1 MYFLSLFVVAS
12 SSIMLSIKVFG
23 YPLSQFYPFG
33 LTAGDSS
40 LPANDDGST
49 SSIPISVPFPFFG
62 PSFSFIYVNN
72 NGDVTFESSL
82 RQYTAQAFPINGSHK
97 MIAPFWTDIST
108 SLGGFLWYRSTTD
121 FSILQLG
128 TNIIRSAFPS
138 FVTFSANWMMV
149 VTWEEVAA
157 YGCSDTGTIT
167 CQQRNTFQL
176 VLITNGVHSFVVFN
190 YNKITWTKSTQVGIN
205 AGDGINYYSVPGS
218 MKDSMLNLTQMSN
231 VGVPGQFVFRVDVRV
246 NLEFN
251 YCYSSPCVYGSCS
264 RLINGYVCNCT
275 PGYTGSRCDT
285 NVNECASS
293 PCVNGTCSDRVNG
306 YVCNCTL
313 GYTGSRCNIDINECS
328 SSPCISG
335 TCTDRVNGYVCNCMP
350 GYTGSRCNIDIDEC
364 EVQPCQN
371 NGTCTDLINGYQCH
385 CRDGFNGTN
394 CIHNIDDCLP
404 DPCQNNGT
412 CTDLIND
419 YQCDC
424 VLGFNGTHCENNI
437 DECLPDPCQNKG
449 TCADLVNDY
458 ECDCVTGF
466 NGRNCENNIDECA
479 ALPCQNNGTCTDLIN
494 DYQCHCTDGFNGTNC
509 SINIDECLPDPC
521 QNNGTCT
528 DLVNNY
534 KCDCVAGFNG
544 TNCENNIDE
553 CAAQPCQNNGTC
565 EDLINNYRCRCTDG
579 FNGTHCSNNIDDC
592 VPDPCQN
599 NGTCT
604 DLVNDYQ
611 CYCVAG
617 FNGTNCDI
625 NIDECATQPCQNN
638 GTCEDLI
645 NDYQCRCTDGFNG
658 TTCLNNIDDCIPV
671 PCQNNGTCTDLV
683 NDYHCDCVLGFNGTK
698 CENNIDDCEALPC
711 QNNGTC
717 TDLINDYQCHCT
729 DGFNGR
735 NCSNNIDECE
745 VQPCQNNGTCTDLIN
760 GYQCHCRD
768 GFNGTNC
775 IHNIDD
781 CLPDPCKNNG
791 TCTDLVNDYQ
801 CDCLAGFN
809 GTHCENNIDEC
820 LPDPCQNNGTC
831 TDLVNDYE
839 CDCVAGFNGRNCENN
854 IDECAALPCQNN
866 GTCTDL
872 INDYQ
877 CHCMDGFNG
886 TNCSINIDECLPD
899 PCQNNGTCTDLV
911 NNYQC
916 DCVAGFNGTNCENNI
931 DECATQHCQNNG
943 TCVDLINNY
952 QCRCT
957 DGFNGRHCSN
967 NIDDCVPDPCQNNGT
982 CTDLV
987 NDYQCYC
994 VAGFNGTNC
1003 DTNID
1008 ECASQPCQNNGTCED
1023 LINDYQC
1030 RCKDGFNGTTC
1041 LNNIDDCRP
1050 VPCQN
1055 NGTCT
1060 DLVNDFHC
1068 DCVLGFNGTNCEN
1081 NIDDCEAQPCQN
1093 NGTCTDMINDYLCNC
1108 TVGFNGRN
1116 CSNNIDECAAQP
1128 CQNNGTCTDLINDY
1142 LCQCIDGFNG
1152 TNCTHNIDECLPDP
1166 CQNNGTCIDLVND
1179 YRCYCVAGFN
1189 GTNCENIILQILN
1202 FESSSSVLREG
1213 KSAWFSLQLKSNT
1226 MYEVQWFHSGYL
1238 ISNSSRRY
1246 KLTSL
1251 HTGNNMS
1258 LHTLHINDVLQRDKG
1273 EWKITV
1279 TNHVIYLSSHL
1290 IVTVIPRL
1298 VLIMTPQYDFSIMT
1312 GEKINLQCTVSNP
1325 ESLLDVTNGSL
1336 VMTKDG
1342 TVLSDFINSHFS
1354 TTWSKTTAKE
1364 DDTGRYTCTHSSYQ
1378 DPIFVSVY
1386 VTVFK
1391 PEQKR
1396 CESEWSEGILWNT
1409 TLANTTKQELCPV
1422 KQKGMAIRYCTQLG
1436 VWESPS
1442 LINCTTEAFTSASSE
1457 MDAIIEDGLEN
1468 TEKVQEA
1475 VNNTLQ
1481 LMKNLTSST
1490 NELSAGDLSSSL
1502 DVLEKIVNVT
1512 NSTGSAI
1519 EKEVF
1524 YAVID
1529 NVLSPNNSKS
1539 WTTVS
1544 NKTDKDASSIL
1555 KNMERIS
1562 EIVIQSGNITASRFS
1577 GSNFELTVNQTKI
1590 DETGIRFPVVSP
1602 SNTSEIT
1609 EKNPTFLELPKQN
1622 MKAEN
1627 AINYVAVIYKT
1638 MSDILP
1644 SASDI
1649 GQNGGNSEQK
1659 SKKKTFVNS
1668 QILSLTT
1675 QNDLGE
1681 LVPPL
1686 TLTFGHITNNEST
1699 RMQARC
1705 VSWDFT
1711 KSKWTEKG
1719 CNVKQSDHKE
1729 TVCQCNHLTNFA
1741 ILMRPYSPVIED
1753 HQSLKTMSLIGVI
1766 LSILFTA
1773 LTLVIYILTWRYI
1786 KSDQNII
1793 MMNLCGSLILS
1804 YLIFISAVEQK
1815 SNEGACIAITAI
1827 IHYLFLVT
1835 FLSML
1840 GMAVYYFI
1848 SITVTYYAMYVANN
1862 FKSKSRIQWFLLA
1875 IWGIPILITSI
1886 TLGAFWGKGYHL
1898 QSYCWLSMESGSLYM
1913 FIIPVCL
1920 ICVLNVL
1927 IIVSLV
1933 RVLCASS
1940 AMMKSSLQ
1948 KKATSGLRSLGTLLP
1963 VLGVTWL
1970 FGILAVNE
1978 NADVFQYIF
1987 VIANS
1992 LQGFFIFVSHVLLN
2006 KKVIQ
2011 GLRNRYPVISS
2022 LKTKAE
2028 HGKPEADSA
2037 SQSQSTSKSNSALVT
2052 TKKKSI
2058 FQRILDSKE
2067 ENLDLTERTISTDIH
2082 SSVTHEKNSAV
2093 PENKSTNLTV
2103 TLLGRGE
2110 QRISVFLHFKP
2121 VAEEK
2126 CTVTEM

>member
-1 MYFLSLFVVAS
+1 MNSQSLLVVAL
-12 SSIMLSIKVFG
+12 SSIMLPTTVTGF
-23 YPLSQFYPFG
+23 PLSQFYPFG
-33 LTAGDSS
+33 SAAGDSS
-40 LPANDDGST
+40 LPANDDEST
-49 SSIPISVPFPFFG
+49 PSIPLAVRFPFFG
-62 PSFSFIYVNN
+62 SSYSSLYVNN
-72 NGDVTFESSL
+72 NGDVTFD
-82 RQYTAQAFPINGSHK
+82 TALNEYNAKAFPITGSHK

-108 SLGGFLWYRSTTD
+108 AKGGYLWYRTTTD
-121 FSILQLG
+121 SSILQLG
-128 TNIIRSAFPS
+128 TNKIRTVFPS
-138 FVTFSANWMMV
+138 FATFSATMLMI
-149 VTWEEVAA
+149 VTWEDVAA
-157 YGCSDTGTIT
+157 YGCSGTSAIT

-176 VLITNGVHSFVVFN
+176 VLITNGVHSFAIFMYYVIN
-190 YNKITWTKSTQVGIN
+190 WTKSTQVGFN
-205 AGDGINYYSVPGS
+205 AGDGTNYYSVSGS
-218 MKDSMLNLTQMSN
+218 MTDSLLNLPQMSN
-231 VGVPGQFVFRVDVRV
+231 IGVPGQFVFRVENREITAPD
-246 NLEFN
+246 N
-251 YCYSSPCVYGSCS
+251 
-264 RLINGYVCNCT
+264 
-275 PGYTGSRCDT
+275 
-285 NVNECASS
+285 CASS
-293 PCVNGTCSDRVNG
+293 PCVHGSCSNGHLQYVCTCDPGYTGVNCHIDINECSSSPCVHGTCSDRVNG
-306 YVCNCTL
+306 YVCNCL
-313 GYTGSRCNIDINECS
+313 SGYTGSRCHVDINECSSSPCVHGTCSDRVNGYVCNCVPGYTGSHCNININECSSSPCVHGTCLDRVNGYVCNCVPGYTGSRCNIDIDECSSSPCVHGTCSDRVNGYVCNCVPGYTGSHCNIDINECS
-328 SSPCISG
+328 SSPCVHGS
-335 TCTDRVNGYVCNCMP
+335 CLDRVNGYVCNCMP

-364 EVQPCQN
+364 SSSPCVH
-371 NGTCTDLINGYQCH
+371 GTCSDRVNGYVCNCVPGYTGSH
-385 CRDGFNGTN
+385 C
-394 CIHNIDDCLP
+394 NIDINECSSSPCVHGTCLDRVNGYVCNCMPGYTGSQCNTDVDECSSSPCAHGTCSDRVNGYVCNCMSGYTGSVCNIDIDECLP

-412 CTDLIND
+412 CTDLVNG
-419 YQCDC
+419 YLCDC
-424 VLGFNGTHCENNI
+424 VLGFNGTNCENNI
-437 DECLPDPCQNKG
+437 DECAKQPCQNNG
-449 TCADLVNDY
+449 TCTDLINDYICQCIDGFNGTNCLKNIDECLPGPCQNNGTCTDLVNDY
-458 ECDCVTGF
+458 QCGCVAGF
-466 NGRNCENNIDECA
+466 SGTNCENNIDECA
-479 ALPCQNNGTCTDLIN
+479 AQPCQNNGTCTDLIN

-509 SINIDECLPDPC
+509 SNNIDDCLPDPC

-528 DLVNNY
+528 DLVNDY
-534 KCDCVAGFNG
+534 QCDCVAGFNG
-544 TNCENNIDE
+544 TNCENNIDECATQPCQNNGTCTDLINSFECFCTGGFNGTNCSNNIDDCLLNPCQNNGTCTDLVNDYHCDCVAGFNGTSCENNIDE

-565 EDLINNYRCRCTDG
+565 EDLINDYQCHCTDG
-579 FNGTHCSNNIDDC
+579 FNGATCLNNIDEC
-592 VPDPCQN
+592 LPDPCQN

-604 DLVNDYQ
+604 DLVNSYKCD
-611 CYCVAG
+611 CVAG
-617 FNGTNCDI
+617 FNGTNCEN
-625 NIDECATQPCQNN
+625 NIDECAIQ
-638 GTCEDLI
+638 
-645 NDYQCRCTDGFNG
+645 
-658 TTCLNNIDDCIPV
+658 
-671 PCQNNGTCTDLV
+671 
-683 NDYHCDCVLGFNGTK
+683 
-698 CENNIDDCEALPC
+698 PC

-729 DGFNGR
+729 DGFNGT
-735 NCSNNIDECE
+735 
-745 VQPCQNNGTCTDLIN
+745 TCM
-760 GYQCHCRD
+760 
-768 GFNGTNC
+768 
-775 IHNIDD
+775 
-781 CLPDPCKNNG
+781 
-791 TCTDLVNDYQ
+791 
-801 CDCLAGFN
+801 
-809 GTHCENNIDEC
+809 
-820 LPDPCQNNGTC
+820 
-831 TDLVNDYE
+831 
-839 CDCVAGFNGRNCENN
+839 NN
-854 IDECAALPCQNN
+854 IDECAAKPCQNN

-877 CHCMDGFNG
+877 CHCPDGFIG
-886 TNCSINIDECLPD
+886 TNCTDNINDCLP
-899 PCQNNGTCTDLV
+899 N
-911 NNYQC
+911 
-916 DCVAGFNGTNCENNI
+916 
-931 DECATQHCQNNG
+931 
-943 TCVDLINNY
+943 
-952 QCRCT
+952 
-957 DGFNGRHCSN
+957 
-967 NIDDCVPDPCQNNGT
+967 PCQNNGT

-987 NDYQCYC
+987 NDYQCNC
-994 VAGFNGTNC
+994 AAGFNG
-1003 DTNID
+1003 I
-1008 ECASQPCQNNGTCED
+1008 
-1023 LINDYQC
+1023 
-1030 RCKDGFNGTTC
+1030 
-1041 LNNIDDCRP
+1041 
-1050 VPCQN
+1050 
-1055 NGTCT
+1055 
-1060 DLVNDFHC
+1060 
-1068 DCVLGFNGTNCEN
+1068 
-1081 NIDDCEAQPCQN
+1081 
-1093 NGTCTDMINDYLCNC
+1093 
-1108 TVGFNGRN
+1108 
-1116 CSNNIDECAAQP
+1116 
-1128 CQNNGTCTDLINDY
+1128 
-1142 LCQCIDGFNG
+1142 
-1152 TNCTHNIDECLPDP
+1152 
-1166 CQNNGTCIDLVND
+1166 
-1179 YRCYCVAGFN
+1179 
-1189 GTNCENIILQILN
+1189 NCENIILQILN

-1213 KSAWFSLQLKSNT
+1213 KSGWLTLQLKSNT

-1251 HTGNNMS
+1251 ETENNTS

-1279 TNHVIYLSSHL
+1279 TNHAIYLSSHL

-1325 ESLLDVTNGSL
+1325 ESLLDVTNGGL

-1342 TVLSDFINSHFS
+1342 TVLTDFINSHFS

-1529 NVLSPNNSKS
+1529 NVLSTNNSKS

-1555 KNMERIS
+1555 RNMERIS
-1562 EIVIQSGNITASRFS
+1562 EIVIQRGNITASRFS

-1644 SASDI
+1644 SASDSD
-1649 GQNGGNSEQK
+1649 QNGGNSEQK

-1675 QNDLGE
+1675 QNDLGV

-1719 CNVKQSDHKE
+1719 CNVKQSDHKK

-1741 ILMRPYSPVIED
+1741 ILMRPYSPMIED
-1753 HQSLKTMSLIGVI
+1753 HQSLKTMSLVGVI

-2006 KKVIQ
+2006 KKVMQ

-2022 LKTKAE
+2022 LISMAE
-2028 HGKPEADSA
+2028 HSKPESA
-2037 SQSQSTSKSNSALVT
+2037 SVSRSQSTLKSNAPLVT
-2052 TKKKSI
+2052 TKKKGI
-2058 FQRILDSKE
+2058 FERIRNNKVKKSE
-2067 ENLDLTERTISTDIH
+2067 SFLTERTVSTDCP
-2082 SSVTHEKNSAV
+2082 SSVSHEKSSAL
-2093 PENKSTNLTV
+2093 PENVSTDH
-2103 TLLGRGE
+2103 TLKL
-2110 QRISVFLHFKP
+2110 
-2121 VAEEK
+2121 VAEEENTK
-2126 CTVTEM
+2126 RRFRFSFNFNPWKKKYTVTEM